1 MDCPQCKLVN
11 PVSATR
17 CDCGYDF
24 ETRTVAKPFATVE
37 PKGIAITVKNVSI
50 GILGLVAFMIAANN
64 TVALALWLGFRF
76 AWWPLLAPSC
86 LYTPN
91 GSPAPPP
98 QDYLINLAIFVP
110 LAWLAWTFSRRKPRR
125 DDLVVLPSKT
135 NLS

>member
-1 MDCPQCKLVN
+1 MDCPRCKLVN
-11 PVSATR
+11 PDTAKR

-24 ETRTVAKPFATVE
+24 ETKTVETPFVTVE
-37 PKGIAITVKNVSI
+37 PKGIGTTVKIVSI
-50 GILGLVAFMIAANN
+50 GILGVVAFMIAANN

-91 GSPAPPP
+91 GLPATPP

-110 LAWLAWTFSRRKPRR
+110 LAWLAWTSSRRKPRR
-125 DDLVVLPSKT
+125 DGLIDRRGIYG
-135 NLS
+135 